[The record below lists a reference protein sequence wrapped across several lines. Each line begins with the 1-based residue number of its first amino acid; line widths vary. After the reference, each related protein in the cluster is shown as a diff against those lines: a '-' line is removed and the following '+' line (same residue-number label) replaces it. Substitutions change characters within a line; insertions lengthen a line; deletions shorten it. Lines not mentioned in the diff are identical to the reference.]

1 MKNIKHRIAIGVL
14 LFSALCSSQASA
26 TWLLTHGT
34 SGHLEDESLTTT
46 FARTGSGLS
55 VKPLSSASRWVH
67 FAVPTNG
74 DSTAGAR
81 FVKLVFT
88 VDHAVDSSISQVDIY
103 NGNGLVKSFTGL
115 NWKTLGTNVK
125 FLDLGAV
132 KHFVRG
138 MGVSVQVTGGPDS
151 GIDQFTFHGIG
162 AKFVP

>member
-1 MKNIKHRIAIGVL
+1 MKNIKHLIAIMVF

-26 TWLLTHGT
+26 TWLMIHGT
-34 SGHLEDESLTTT
+34 SGHLEDESTSSAFT
-46 FARTGSGLS
+46 RTGAGLV

-74 DSTAGAR
+74 DGTAGAR

-88 VDHAVDSSISQVDIY
+88 VDHSVDSSISQIDIY
-103 NGNGLVKSFTGL
+103 NGNVLIKSFTGL
-115 NWKTLGTNVK
+115 NWNTLGLNSK
-125 FLDLGAV
+125 ILDLGSL

-138 MGVSVQVTGGPDS
+138 MGVSVQVTGGPDAD
-151 GIDQFTFHGIG
+151 IDQFTFHGVG